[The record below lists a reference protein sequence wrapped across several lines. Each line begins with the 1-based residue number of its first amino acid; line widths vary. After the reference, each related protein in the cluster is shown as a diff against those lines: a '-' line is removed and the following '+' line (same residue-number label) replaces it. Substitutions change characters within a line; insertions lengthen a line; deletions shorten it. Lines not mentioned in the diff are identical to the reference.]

1 MRLIRKNKWITRK
14 GKKAFTLLEV
24 LLSAVILAGL
34 MVLLLAMVNRTFTLW
49 GDGQRRREQQR
60 EAQASLRMIGEDLRS
75 AVIVTN
81 IPASLL
87 IGTEKGNDSLFF
99 LVSHPNDQR
108 QPGIKGDLC
117 AAGYFTATDPS
128 GSGERN
134 LYRFHASGDEVAQAV
149 EDRSLEQLYA
159 TALAGKTNTELLARD
174 IAVLQLS
181 PVSTTRQDGHPE
193 ALRASVTALNAAEM
207 RRAMKGDASRQ
218 PLESLLRSKGTTL
231 SSVII
236 LPPPRE
242 STGIR

>member
-1 MRLIRKNKWITRK
+1 MPPIQENNSGRGAGGR
-14 GKKAFTLLEV
+14 AFTLLEV

-34 MVLLLAMVNRTFTLW
+34 MALLLVMVNRTFTLW

-87 IGTEKGNDSLFF
+87 IRSEQGDDTLFF
-99 LVSHPNDQR
+99 LVSHADERR

-117 AAGYFTATDPS
+117 VAGYFTAPSPS
-128 GSGERN
+128 GNGERN
-134 LYRFHASGDEVAQAV
+134 LYRFHASGDEVV
-149 EDRSLEQLYA
+149 EALADRSLEKLYA
-159 TALAGKTNTELLARD
+159 TALPGKTNTELLAKD
-174 IAVLQLS
+174 IAGLHLS
-181 PVSTTRQDGHPE
+181 PVSTDHDKTHPQ
-193 ALRASVTALNAAEM
+193 ALRVSVTALNRPGMQRILKEGADPQSLAA
-207 RRAMKGDASRQ
+207 
-218 PLESLLRSKGTTL
+218 LLKKKGTSL

-242 STGIR
+242 STVTR

>member
-1 MRLIRKNKWITRK
+1 MRLIPKNRRIGREGTK
-14 GKKAFTLLEV
+14 GFTLLEV

-87 IGTEKGNDSLFF
+87 IRTEKGNDTLFF
-99 LVSHPNDQR
+99 LVSHPDDQR

-117 AAGYFTATDPS
+117 ATGYFTAIDPS
-128 GSGERN
+128 GNGERN

-149 EDRSLEQLYA
+149 EERTLEHLYT
-159 TALAGKTNTELLARD
+159 TALPGRTNTELLARD
-174 IAVLQLS
+174 IAVLQIT
-181 PVSTTRQDGHPE
+181 PVSPTRQDRHPE
-193 ALRASVTALNAAEM
+193 ALRVSVTALNRAEM
-207 RRAMKGDASRQ
+207 RRATKRDASRQ
-218 PLESLLRSKGTTL
+218 PFESLLRSKGTSL

-242 STGIR
+242 STGTR